1 MRLIVGLGNPG
12 EAYRNTRHNAGF
24 SVIKNLAAL
33 YNISFKKEKDS
44 LSLAGRGR
52 ISDHEVIL
60 AMPLTFM
67 NLSGI
72 AVSSL
77 LRKHR
82 IELNNLLV
90 VCDDLDLE
98 LGRIKIKSM
107 GSGGGHNGLKS
118 IINSLGS
125 NEFARLRI
133 GIGRPDEHDADAS
146 DYVLSPFSKHEK
158 EQYQDV
164 LTKASE
170 CCQVWVE
177 QGIVKCM
184 DIFNTRR

>member
-12 EAYRNTRHNAGF
+12 EDYRDTRHNAGF
-24 SVIKNLAAL
+24 SVVKNLAAL

-44 LSLAGRGR
+44 LSLVGSGR
-52 ISDHEVIL
+52 ISNHEVIL

-82 IELNNLLV
+82 IELKNVLI

-98 LGRIKIKSM
+98 LGRIKIRPM
-107 GSGGGHNGLKS
+107 GSAGGHNGLKS
-118 IINSLGS
+118 IIGSLKS

-133 GIGRPDEHDADAS
+133 GIGRPDRKNADTS
-146 DYVLSPFSKHEK
+146 DYVLSAFAKHEK
-158 EQYQDV
+158 EQYRDM
-164 LTKASE
+164 LKKASE
-170 CCQVWVE
+170 CCQFWVE
-177 QGIVKCM
+177 EGIVKCM